1 MDSKKKIGGAN
12 RQANLAFSD
21 ELQDDNL
28 DLDGLQ
34 NFDTFDN
41 VLPTT
46 AAARRKSLSRRRSS
60 LGVMGSKPTILSD
73 AEQARI
79 ASMYKTV
86 IQMSS
91 ENVRN

>member
-1 MDSKKKIGGAN
+1 MDSKKKVAGAN

-21 ELQDDNL
+21 ELEDENIDF
-28 DLDGLQ
+28 DGMQ
-34 NFDTFDN
+34 NFDVDVVS
-41 VLPTT
+41 VLS
-46 AAARRKSLSRRRSS
+46 RRKSLSRRRSS
-60 LGVMGSKPTILSD
+60 LGLVGSKPTVLSD

-91 ENVRN
+91 ENVSC